1 MSEIA
6 STPEGQAAVPAPVP
20 TAKPARKAA
29 ARKAVATK
37 LEAAAEWPTPA
48 APAAPEAPAKP
59 AGVKPKAKAP
69 APVKAAAET
78 ASAKKPV
85 AQKVAKKVAKQAV
98 VKQAVVKPVP
108 ASPQAKA
115 TKAVKAVKAKAA
127 SVAVEAKPIKVKL
140 VRDSFTIPAGEY
152 AQLAVLKQRALK
164 AAHPAKKSE
173 LLRAGVRLL
182 AALSDKDLLAAL
194 LAVPAIK
201 TGRPK
206 GKKGE

>member
-1 MSEIA
+1 MSEIE
-6 STPEGQAAVPAPVP
+6 SPTEGQPAVAAPAPA
-20 TAKPARKAA
+20 AKPARKAP
-29 ARKAVATK
+29 RKAVATQ
-37 LEAAAEWPTPA
+37 LDAAADWPTPA
-48 APAAPEAPAKP
+48 APAAPESAAKP
-59 AGVKPKAKAP
+59 VTAQPKAKA
-69 APVKAAAET
+69 AVPVKAAVKKVA
-78 ASAKKPV
+78 AKT
-85 AQKVAKKVAKQAV
+85 VAKKVAKPAT
-98 VKQAVVKPVP
+98 VKSVKT
-108 ASPQAKA
+108 AKS
-115 TKAVKAVKAKAA
+115 TKVGKAKPAA
-127 SVAVEAKPIKVKL
+127 APVEAKPVKVKL

-206 GKKGE
+206 GKKGD